1 MGSPLEQPLEQG
13 KKQIKTA
20 PKMDIVREEKSL
32 ETLNF
37 RAFSCNRCDRI

>member
-20 PKMDIVREEKSL
+20 PKIDIVRDEKSL

-37 RAFSCNRCDRI
+37 QAFSNCRCDRI